1 MNLLHVFSNFT
12 SVFELIGGEKLPS
25 NTDFTFRDEPKSLIV
40 SHVYGKYKVHQQ
52 TTSAEEFGAMN
63 VFDYDMI
70 PSTSNDYIWCVYAW
84 IAKCPDNEDAK
95 FNSMM
100 KLMSS
105 CQISKL
111 YYQNVRIANTH
122 VMFVRLL

>member
-40 SHVYGKYKVHQQ
+40 SNVYGKYKVHQQ
-52 TTSAEEFGAMN
+52 TTSAEEFKAIN

-70 PSTSNDYIWCVYAW
+70 PSTSNDYNWCVYAW
-84 IAKCPDNEDAK
+84 IAKYSDNEDAK
-95 FNSMM
+95 LNSRM

-111 YYQNVRIANTH
+111 YYQNVCIANTH

>member
-1 MNLLHVFSNFT
+1 
-12 SVFELIGGEKLPS
+12 
-25 NTDFTFRDEPKSLIV
+25 
-40 SHVYGKYKVHQQ
+40 
-52 TTSAEEFGAMN
+52 MN

-95 FNSMM
+95 LNTMM
-100 KLMSS
+100 KPMSS

-111 YYQNVRIANTH
+111 YYQNARIEHPCNICTITVGAAEQSSYNKH
-122 VMFVRLL
+122 E